1 MIQKQPLNRENHRQC
16 PVESEECSRLVML
29 LATQLFVLASAGL
42 TIKLLTRPI
51 FILQW
56 EKLWAGHYLAP
67 FTRA

>member
-51 FILQW
+51 FILQ
-56 EKLWAGHYLAP
+56 
-67 FTRA
+67 